1 MDNNHLIWLDLE
13 MTGLNPNHDE
23 ILEIAMVITDGD
35 LNIITEMPSIAIK
48 HSPELFNHLD
58 EWNTKHH
65 TASGLIERCLKSEIN
80 TAEAEQK
87 ALSFVKE
94 YLSPNISPMC
104 GNSIGQDRRFL
115 FRLMPQLERFF
126 HYRNIDV
133 STIKE
138 LAKRWYPNIEFQKKN
153 LHTAL
158 SDIHESIAEL
168 RFYREKLFINQPRG

>member
-23 ILEIAMVITDGD
+23 ILEIAMVITDSD
-35 LNIITEMPSIAIK
+35 LNIIAEMPSIAIK

-80 TAEAEQK
+80 MAEAEQK